1 MNKIK
6 IRTGDKVR
14 VISGS
19 SKGKDGVVLQVLPKL
34 NAVVVEGLNIVKRAK
49 KAVDGS
55 SSGIE
60 EVTMP
65 INVSKVAVL
74 NAQGKTTRLG
84 YKIEKDGKKVRI
96 DRKSGKEI

>member
-49 KAVDGS
+49 KSVDGS